1 MPDLIRLAVLLTFST
16 AAFESMADDARR
28 DPMRPDNLVISRS
41 VQIRTTYTVSA
52 IFQADGQRV
61 AIVNDRPVRAGDL
74 VGSARVLAIAED
86 TVELATASGRQTVS
100 LKTRKEQQ

>member
-1 MPDLIRLAVLLTFST
+1 MPDFIRLAALITLL
-16 AAFESMADDARR
+16 AVAFESMADGVRG
-28 DPMRPDNLVISRS
+28 DPMRPDNLAVSRS

-61 AIVNDRPVRAGDL
+61 AIVNDRPVRAGEL
-74 VGSARVLAIAED
+74 VGSARVLKIDED